1 MDADPTTSVA
11 ATIPQVTAG
20 LPDPDWYLDHVVLP
34 RGPEGGR
41 LGPMRAWHG
50 EWRARALELRRIAP
64 DGPVAGAVDQA
75 LRQGFVLRRRQALS
89 AGLTESRLRRLVR
102 SGTWSLPRHGVLG
115 VLPRS
120 DAVDASLRATA
131 AALVRPGH
139 VISHRSAALLHG
151 LPLLATPHAPELT
164 ALRASTLGVR
174 TACRVRGAAL
184 AADEVTDWFG
194 APITTIARAVVDLGR
209 HDRAA
214 ALVAADAAMHEG
226 LLTAAALDAAVA
238 RCSGWPGIRAVREVV
253 PLVSPLAESP
263 LESLTRLCLVDAGV
277 PAPEL
282 QVEITDPADGW
293 RCRVDMLWPAARVVL
308 EADGKLKYTDR
319 ELWREKLRQERLERL
334 GYRVVRALWNDVTA
348 RPEELVQRVRYYL
361 HRPAPPLK

>member
-1 MDADPTTSVA
+1 MDADPTRSIA

-41 LGPMRAWHG
+41 LGPIRGRQG
-50 EWRARALELRRIAP
+50 EWQARALELRRIAP

-89 AGLTESRLRRLVR
+89 AGLTESHLRRLVR
-102 SGTWSLPRHGVLG
+102 RGTWSLPRHGVLG

-120 DAVDASLRATA
+120 DAIDGSLRATA

-139 VISHRSAALLHG
+139 VISHRSAALLYG

-174 TACRVRGAAL
+174 TACRVHGATL

-194 APITTIARAVVDLGR
+194 APVTTIARTVVDLGR
-209 HDRAA
+209 HGR
-214 ALVAADAAMHEG
+214 
-226 LLTAAALDAAVA
+226 
-238 RCSGWPGIRAVREVV
+238 
-253 PLVSPLAESP
+253 
-263 LESLTRLCLVDAGV
+263 
-277 PAPEL
+277 
-282 QVEITDPADGW
+282 
-293 RCRVDMLWPAARVVL
+293 
-308 EADGKLKYTDR
+308 
-319 ELWREKLRQERLERL
+319 
-334 GYRVVRALWNDVTA
+334 
-348 RPEELVQRVRYYL
+348 
-361 HRPAPPLK
+361 APPWSPPTPPCTRAC

>member
-1 MDADPTTSVA
+1 
-11 ATIPQVTAG
+11 
-20 LPDPDWYLDHVVLP
+20 
-34 RGPEGGR
+34 
-41 LGPMRAWHG
+41 MRAWQG
-50 EWRARALELRRIAP
+50 EWQARALELRRIAL
-64 DGPVAGAVDQA
+64 DGPVASAVDQA

-89 AGLTESRLRRLVR
+89 AGLTESHLRRLVR
-102 SGTWSLPRHGVLG
+102 GGTWSLPRHGVLG

-139 VISHRSAALLHG
+139 VTSHRSAALLHG
-151 LPLLATPHAPELT
+151 LPLLATPQAPELT
-164 ALRASTLGVR
+164 ALQVSTLGVR
-174 TACRVRGAAL
+174 TACRVHGAAL
-184 AADEVTDWFG
+184 AADELTEWFG
-194 APITTIARAVVDLGR
+194 APITTIARTVVDLGR

-214 ALVAADAAMHEG
+214 ALVAADAAMHES

-238 RCSGWPGIRAVREVV
+238 RCSGWPGIQAVREVV

-282 QVEITDPADGW
+282 QVEIIDPADGW
-293 RCRVDMLWPAARVVL
+293 RCRVDMLWRAARVVL
-308 EADGKLKYTDR
+308 EADGKLKYTGS

-348 RPEELVQRVRYYL
+348 RPDELVQRVRYYL
-361 HRPAPPLK
+361 YTPAPPLK